1 MLSSTNATARERA
14 TTNTKEASTK
24 PEIIP
29 PEERSGRHTYANA
42 TWRDTQGKEW
52 RWYEVR
58 SDVDGFMV
66 VELHNHAQA
75 KVTGAGIFATREAA
89 QEWMEKTIAPSAAR
103 D

>member
-24 PEIIP
+24 PEMIP
-29 PEERSGRHTYANA
+29 PEERSGRSTYANA
-42 TWRDTQGKEW
+42 TWRDLQN
-52 RWYEVR
+52 RVCPWYGVR
-58 SDVDGFMV
+58 PDVDVFMIV
-66 VELHNHAQA
+66 DLHNHAYE
-75 KVTGAGIFATREAA
+75 KVTGAGNFRTRQAA